1 MDRASARSTTSST
14 TMNPSYQQQ
23 TRDLIDGLKAVCA
36 SNGLGND
43 GNEYK
48 IIVQTFLYKLLCDK
62 FAYEMK
68 RRDPTLAKAGD
79 WIAAWQKLPKSR
91 QKDLEDALPAE
102 TPSLTADQL
111 IPSLF
116 NRQSEPGFAKLW
128 DDTLIAIAAANND
141 IFAVKTDDNEKV
153 PLFDR
158 LSEYVTGSAD
168 KRDGF
173 VRALFNKLV
182 GVSFEHLFDQKY
194 DFYAALF
201 EYLIKDYN
209 KDNGGKYAE
218 YYTPHAVASIMADIL
233 VPTAERGKVK
243 NVTCYDPASGSGTLL
258 MSLAHALGENHCS
271 IFAQDISQK
280 SSSLL
285 RLNLVLNKLVHSIPQ
300 ITQGDT
306 IRHPVHKDTSS
317 PSKLRQFDYI
327 VSNPPFGI
335 DFSDYRDNLESDA
348 NTGRFFAGIPKVPPK
363 KKDKM
368 AIYLLFIQH
377 IIASLKPGGKA
388 AVVVPTGFI
397 TASSGIELRIRQ
409 KLVDEKM
416 IAGVVS
422 MPSNIFATTGT
433 NVSILFLDRPV
444 RESASRDSVVLI
456 DASALGETVK
466 EGKNQKT
473 LLSAAEEQRIVDTF
487 NAREAVEGFSVVVDC
502 DAMVAKNYSLSA
514 GQYFEVRIAYSD
526 LTPAEFDSQ
535 IGDYQSKLAKMFEE
549 SRSLE
554 LSITGKLK
562 ELHLV

>member
-1 MDRASARSTTSST
+1 MTPASDKPT
-14 TMNPSYQQQ
+14 SYQQQ

-36 SNGLGND
+36 QNGLGND

-68 RRDPTLAKAGD
+68 RIEPKLANADD
-79 WIAAWQKLPKSR
+79 WIASWQAMHKAER
-91 QKDLEDALPAE
+91 EMLELQLGADVPR
-102 TPSLTADQL
+102 LTADWL

-116 NRQSEPGFAKLW
+116 NRQSEPGVAKLF
-128 DDTLIAIAAANND
+128 DDTLIAIAVANND
-141 IFAVKTDDNEKV
+141 IFAVQTDDGEKV

-158 LSEYVTGSAD
+158 LSDYVTGSTD

-182 GVSFEHLFDQKY
+182 GISFEHLFEQKY

-218 YYTPHAVASIMADIL
+218 YYTPHAVATIMADIL
-233 VPTAERGKVK
+233 VPEAERGSVK

-258 MSLAHALGENHCS
+258 MALAHAIGENHCS
-271 IFAQDISQK
+271 IFSQDISQK

-285 RLNLVLNKLVHSIPQ
+285 RLNLVLNKLVHSIPH
-300 ITQGDT
+300 ITQGNT
-306 IRHPVHKDTSS
+306 ILHPVHRDPTS
-317 PSKLRQFDYI
+317 PSNLRTFDYI
-327 VSNPPFGI
+327 VSNPPFKM
-335 DFSDYRDNLESDA
+335 DFSDFRDDLESDA
-348 NTGRFFAGIPKVPPK
+348 NASRFFAGIPNVPK
-363 KKDKM
+363 KKKEGM

-397 TASSGIELRIRQ
+397 TAASGIELRIRQ

-433 NVSILFLDRPV
+433 NVSILFFDV
-444 RESASRDSVVLI
+444 SQREQVVLI
-456 DASALGETVK
+456 DAAALGTKVK
-466 EGKNQKT
+466 ESKNQKT
-473 LLSAAEEQRIVDTF
+473 LLSHAEEQRIVDTF
-487 NAREAVEGFSVVVDC
+487 NAREAVEDFSVVVGYD
-502 DAMVAKNYSLSA
+502 DIAKMNYSLSA
-514 GQYFEVRIAYSD
+514 GQYFDVKIEYDD
-526 LTPAEFDSQ
+526 LTPESFAAAISAHQDRLGEMFK
-535 IGDYQSKLAKMFEE
+535 QSKAMEVDIQK
-549 SRSLE
+549 SLRG
-554 LSITGKLK
+554 L
-562 ELHLV
+562 LHG